1 MTQPLYHLKGPMVF
15 VAQAL
20 PTAAF
25 FAMQALGWSRND
37 SAWLSAGLAI
47 AVIAAFYARRI
58 DQTPM
63 WLGSNLHF
71 AVSAP
76 LIWGLAILGFA
87 REAAIALDYVLVGV
101 PLMITLVL
109 AAQAWLR
116 PSFVAW
122 VHVAIGAMA
131 TGYAAYHPQDHQHAI
146 ALPLAFIF
154 WGGVLLR
161 LGAHAP
167 NALPIMAVFLG
178 SEQGA
183 EG

>member
-1 MTQPLYHLKGPMVF
+1 MTQRLHHFKGPMVF

-47 AVIAAFYARRI
+47 VVIAALYARRI
-58 DQTPM
+58 DQAPM

-76 LIWGLAILGFA
+76 MIWGLAMLGFVQP
-87 REAAIALDYVLVGV
+87 AAIALDYVLVGV

-109 AAQAWLR
+109 AAQAWRR
-116 PSFVAW
+116 PSFAAW
-122 VHVAIGAMA
+122 AHVAIGSMA

-154 WGGVLLR
+154 WGGVLVR
-161 LGAHAP
+161 HGARAP
-167 NALPIMAVFLG
+167 NALPLMAVFWG
-178 SEQGA
+178 GEEGA
-183 EG
+183 EA